1 MPYINMKQS
10 KAYICPSLLNLL
22 LISHLISPLQVVT
35 EHRLSS
41 LCHRVKFPLPIHFSY
56 SNVYISTLLS
66 QFVQPSPSPAVSTSL
81 FSMSA
86 FLLLLYKQF
95 HQYNFSRFH
104 IHALI
109 YDICFSLTYFALY
122 SRIQFIRLTKTDSDL
137 FLFMANIPCIYV
149 SYLLYLFICQWTSC
163 CFHVLAIVNSAAM
176 NSGVH
181 MSFRI
186 VIFLGYMPSSGTDGS
201 YDSFGL
207 SRWHQW

>member
-104 IHALI
+104 IHAII
-109 YDICFSLTYFALY
+109 YNCFSLTYFALY
-122 SRIQFIRLTKTDSDL
+122 SRLQFIRLTKADSDL
-137 FLFMANIPCIYV
+137 FLFMANIPLYICIISSLSIYLSVDITLLSCPGYCKQCCNEQWGTYV
-149 SYLLYLFICQWTSC
+149 FQNCNFLRVYAQQW
-163 CFHVLAIVNSAAM
+163 
-176 NSGVH
+176 
-181 MSFRI
+181 
-186 VIFLGYMPSSGTDGS
+186 D
-201 YDSFGL
+201 
-207 SRWHQW
+207 